1 MSKALKY
8 YGSFASYT
16 NLYSNNYDGT
26 NEYAIGNI
34 HADLQ
39 ITGAQPFFGSLWL
52 KADNV
57 GAARYSLFSIGRN
70 VGGALNGLF
79 CYINNN
85 RIIFSMIGGGR
96 QLEIRTTGG
105 PITSTGVWFHVVVVK
120 DDNAAANAS
129 IYVNGSL
136 QAKTIVT
143 NTLLAGDTPVY
154 ERLLM
159 ARNSP
164 NAVTTDWYDGRL
176 YHHIFGNL
184 ALNSTQV
191 TELNTLKGGDARTLS
206 FASNVKAAFHFPN
219 GQPDYP
225 IVTDY
230 VGGNNLTMTNQE
242 STDIDTDIP

>member
-1 MSKALKY
+1 MSFLIDPY
-8 YGSFASYT
+8 RFNSFT
-16 NLYSNNYDGT
+16 DLYSNNYDGT

-39 ITGAQPFFGSLWL
+39 ITGAQPFFASVWL
-52 KADNV
+52 KADAV
-57 GAARYSLFSIGRN
+57 GAARYSFFHIGRN
-70 VGGALNGLF
+70 VGGAINGIWA
-79 CYINNN
+79 YINNN
-85 RIIFSMIGGGR
+85 RIFFTMVGGGR

-105 PITSTGVWFHVVVVK
+105 PIASTGVWYHVVIVK
-120 DDNAAANAS
+120 NDQAAANS
-129 IYVNGSL
+129 DVYVNGSVV
-136 QAKTIVT
+136 AKTVVT

-154 ERLLM
+154 ERLII

-206 FASNVKAAFHFPN
+206 FAANVKAAFRFPN
-219 GQPDYP
+219 GQSDYP
-225 IVTDY
+225 TVTEY
-230 VGGNNLTMTNQE
+230 VNGNNLTMTNQE
-242 STDIDTDIP
+242 STDIDADIP